1 MSLLLNLFDNYK
13 GEILIDNHNIKE
25 YSLESLRNNMALVT
39 QETMLFNDTIAKNI
53 QYGNLKANNFDL
65 EKASNLAGVNQ
76 FTDSL
81 PNKLE
86 TIVGESGIKVSGGQR
101 QRIAIARAIIKNSP
115 ILLLD
120 EATSSLDNLTENQIQ
135 ESINQLMKNKTSI
148 VVAHRLST
156 IEDADLIYVI
166 ENGKIIDSGNHKY
179 LLNNSNLYKNLQVK
193 EKLENEN

>member
-1 MSLLLNLFDNYK
+1 
-13 GEILIDNHNIKE
+13 
-25 YSLESLRNNMALVT
+25 MALVT
-39 QETMLFNDTIAKNI
+39 QETMLFNDTITRNI
-53 QYGNLKANNFDL
+53 QYGNLKANKIDL
-65 EKASNLAGVNQ
+65 EYAANLAGINE

-120 EATSSLDNLTENQIQ
+120 EATSSLDNITENQIQ
-135 ESINQLMKNKTSI
+135 ESINKLMKNKTSI

-156 IEDADLIYVI
+156 IEDADLIYII
-166 ENGKIIDSGNHKY
+166 EKGKIIDSGTHKE
-179 LLNNSNLYKNLQVK
+179 LLNHSNLYKNLQMK
-193 EKLENEN
+193 EKLEHEN

>member
-1 MSLLLNLFDNYK
+1 MLTKSINFKNFKSSKSSKSNKKIKKDLDFFLKEKSEVLKSLNADY
-13 GEILIDNHNIKE
+13 
-25 YSLESLRNNMALVT
+25 
-39 QETMLFNDTIAKNI
+39 KNI
-53 QYGNLKANNFDL
+53 
-65 EKASNLAGVNQ
+65 EKAANFAGVSQ

-81 PNKLE
+81 PMKLN

-101 QRIAIARAIIKNSP
+101 QRIAIARAIIKNAP

-135 ESINQLMKNKTSI
+135 ESINKLMKNKTSI

-166 ENGKIIDSGNHKY
+166 ENGKVIESGNHKD
-179 LLNNSNLYKNLQVK
+179 LLKNSSLYKNLQMK
-193 EKLENEN
+193 ENLENEY